1 MTKRRQRPAAS
12 LLTVVFVA
20 LVAVALAPV
29 TRVGAQ
35 RSQRDHLTPKEV
47 ELVRDAQELDARTT
61 VFIKAVERR
70 MRVLNG
76 QPSEEL
82 KQAKKEKGDQV
93 DKEVA
98 AADWGDLPQASR
110 AELLYDIAHI
120 LDEAIE
126 NIDDTAQHSPKSP
139 LLHKSVRKLSDAAT
153 RFLAQLTPMR
163 ATVSD
168 KSERE
173 QLELA
178 IDNAQQVVE
187 AAKKLPAEEKEEK
200 PGKKG

>member
-12 LLTVVFVA
+12 LLTVVLVA
-20 LVAVALAPV
+20 LIAFALAPV
-29 TRVGAQ
+29 ARVGAQ
-35 RSQRDHLTPKEV
+35 RSQRDHLTAQEV

-70 MRVLNG
+70 MRVING
-76 QPSEEL
+76 QTPED
-82 KQAKKEKGDQV
+82 AKSVTVGYK
-93 DKEVA
+93 
-98 AADWGDLPQASR
+98 ST
-110 AELLYDIAHI
+110 AEI
-120 LDEAIE
+120 DEAIE
-126 NIDDTAQHSPKSP
+126 NIDDTAQHNPKSP

-153 RFLAQLTPMR
+153 RWLAQLTPMR
-163 ATVSD
+163 DTVSD